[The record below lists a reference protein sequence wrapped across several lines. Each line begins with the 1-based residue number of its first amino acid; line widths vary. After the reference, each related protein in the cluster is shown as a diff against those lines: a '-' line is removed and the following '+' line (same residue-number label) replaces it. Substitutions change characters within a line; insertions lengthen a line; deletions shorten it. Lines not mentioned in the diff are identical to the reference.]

1 MTNPMT
7 SSTKTTLRS
16 LWRRGTI
23 GIKRL
28 WKQVRETRFMAL
40 RWRLTFLYTGLMAL
54 LLLLISVSVYAA
66 LQNNLFRAVRNDLA
80 SNFQQVSQ
88 LIGSSRNSLPTGSD
102 WNTFPADSYAEV
114 SQLPSFGELT
124 PEMLADVNLRISGKS
139 LNLSYTNTNVQAFVT
154 LPDIQAYTQLLRE
167 RRYVGETTLTVG
179 KERIPALVLAAYTPE
194 VPVPT
199 SSDAANFEK
208 VNLVQFVA
216 QDLTPILGTLQSVRT
231 ILAFVSLIGL
241 VAAAM
246 GAYWLAGRGLQPIR
260 AVRDAAET
268 VTGSNLSLRVPEQG
282 TQDEVDDLARTLNG
296 MLERLEDAF
305 ESQRRFTADASH
317 ELRTP
322 VTAINGH
329 ASYLMRRTN
338 PTPEQRESL
347 QAITTLGNRLSGL
360 IGDLLDLARGDA
372 GLGVELAEVSLLN
385 LAEDVHL
392 EVVAIAGK
400 SEILIEGQR
409 NLIVRADA
417 NRMRQVVRNLV
428 QNAIKAGSTEILVNV
443 TLEQLR
449 TTVPLDKGITSVVRL
464 SVIDNGPGIPQEHL
478 SKLFDRFYR
487 VDTARDRAAGGSG
500 LGLSIVRW
508 IVEAH
513 GGTVGISSQ
522 VGLGT
527 RFDVRL
533 PLVRI
538 APEILSSSIEDDV
551 A

>member
-1 MTNPMT
+1 MTNLT
-7 SSTKTTLRS
+7 SSPKATLQS
-16 LWRRGTI
+16 IWRRGTI
-23 GIKRL
+23 GAKRL

-40 RWRLTFLYTGLMAL
+40 RWRLTFLYTGLMAF
-54 LLLLISVSVYAA
+54 LLLLISISVYAA
-66 LQNNLFRAVRNDLA
+66 LQNNLMRAIRNDLS
-80 SNFQQVSQ
+80 SNLKQVDN
-88 LIGSSRNSLPTGSD
+88 LISSAPTGFPQERD
-102 WNTFPADSYAEV
+102 WYGFPNDSYAEIN
-114 SQLPSFGELT
+114 QFFETPSIDDLNNT
-124 PEMLADVNLRISGKS
+124 DRRYHSRS
-139 LNLSYTNTNVQAFVT
+139 LNLRYAQAFIT
-154 LPDIQAYTQLLRE
+154 LIDNEAYRQLLQE
-167 RRYVGETTLTVG
+167 QRYSGETMLQIG
-179 KERIPALVLAAYTPE
+179 AERVPALVLARYN
-194 VPVPT
+194 
-199 SSDAANFEK
+199 ANFP
-208 VNLVQFVA
+208 VQGSSNTITSVKLISFVA
-216 QDLTPILGTLQSVRT
+216 KDLTPVFGTLQSVRT
-231 ILAFVSLIGL
+231 ILIFVSLIGL
-241 VAAAM
+241 VAAAA
-246 GAYWLAGRGLQPIR
+246 GAYLLAGRGLQPIR

-296 MLERLEDAF
+296 MLERLEDSF

-372 GLGVELAEVSLLN
+372 GLGVDLAEVSLLN

-400 SEILIEGQR
+400 AEILIEGQR

-478 SKLFDRFYR
+478 GKLFDRFYR

-533 PLVRI
+533 PLLRI
-538 APEILSSSIEDDV
+538 APEIHSSSIEDDV

>member
-1 MTNPMT
+1 MTNLT
-7 SSTKTTLRS
+7 SSPKATLQS
-16 LWRRGTI
+16 LWRRSTI
-23 GIKRL
+23 GAKRL

-40 RWRLTFLYTGLMAL
+40 RWRLTFLYTGLMAV

-66 LQNNLFRAVRNDLA
+66 LQNNLSRAIQRDLA
-80 SNFQQVSQ
+80 SNLQQVGK
-88 LIGSSRNSLPTGSD
+88 LISSTSNAFPVDSD
-102 WNTFPADSYAEV
+102 WYAFPNDSYGEI
-114 SQLPSFGELT
+114 SQLPFGLAS
-124 PEMLADVNLRISGKS
+124 PEDLATTDRRYSSRS
-139 LNLSYTNTNVQAFVT
+139 LNLSYARAYIA
-154 LPDIQAYTQLLRE
+154 LPDLEAYTQLLRE
-167 RRYVGETTLTVG
+167 RRYFGETTLTIG
-179 KERIPALVLAAYTPE
+179 AEKIQALVLATYTPD
-194 VPVPT
+194 VKVPT
-199 SSDAANFEK
+199 SREAVFDS
-208 VNLVQFVA
+208 VNLVAFVA
-216 QDLTPILGTLQSVRT
+216 KDLRPVQGTLQSVRT

-241 VAAAM
+241 VAAAL

-260 AVRDAAET
+260 AVRDAAEA

-296 MLERLEDAF
+296 MLERLEDSF

-372 GLGVELAEVSLLN
+372 GLGVDLAEVSLLN

-400 SEILIEGQR
+400 AEILIEGQR

-449 TTVPLDKGITSVVRL
+449 TTVPLDKGITSLVRL

-478 SKLFDRFYR
+478 AKLFDRFYR

-538 APEILSSSIEDDV
+538 APEIHSSSIEDDV

>member
-1 MTNPMT
+1 MINLT
-7 SSTKTTLRS
+7 SRPKATLQS
-16 LWRRGTI
+16 LWRRSTI
-23 GIKRL
+23 GAKRL
-28 WKQVRETRFMAL
+28 WKQVRETHFMAL
-40 RWRLTFLYTGLMAL
+40 RWRLTSLYTGLMAV

-66 LQNNLFRAVRNDLA
+66 LQDNLLRAMRNDLS
-80 SNFQQVSQ
+80 SNLKQVNYMISKAPN
-88 LIGSSRNSLPTGSD
+88 LLPTGAD
-102 WNTFPADSYAEV
+102 WYNNFPNDSYGEV
-114 SQLPSFGELT
+114 SQFIQGQLT
-124 PEMLADVNLRISGKS
+124 PEDLADINLRYSGKS
-139 LNLSYTNTNVQAFVT
+139 ANLSYVNTTNQAFIT
-154 LPDIQAYTQLLRE
+154 LPNPEAYAQLLRE
-167 RRYVGETTLTVG
+167 KRYLGETTLNIGEDHVQ
-179 KERIPALVLAAYTPE
+179 ALVLASYTPDAK
-194 VPVPT
+194 VQT
-199 SSDAANFEK
+199 SSDTIDS
-208 VNLVQFVA
+208 VNLVAFVA
-216 QDLTPILGTLQSVRT
+216 KDLTSVYGTLQSVRT
-231 ILAFVSLIGL
+231 ILVFVSLIGL
-241 VAAAM
+241 VAAAL

-296 MLERLEDAF
+296 MLERLEDSF

-372 GLGVELAEVSLLN
+372 GLGVDLAEVSLLN

-449 TTVPLDKGITSVVRL
+449 TTVPLDKGITSLVRL

-478 SKLFDRFYR
+478 GKLFDRFYR

-538 APEILSSSIEDDV
+538 APEIHSSNIEDDV

>member
-1 MTNPMT
+1 MTNLT
-7 SSTKTTLRS
+7 SSPKANLQS
-16 LWRRGTI
+16 LWRRSTLRA
-23 GIKRL
+23 KRL
-28 WKQVRETRFMAL
+28 WLQVRETHFMAL
-40 RWRLTFLYTGLMAL
+40 RWRLTFLYTGLMAV
-54 LLLLISVSVYAA
+54 LLLLISISVYAA
-66 LQNNLFRAVRNDLA
+66 LQDNLLRAMRNDLA
-80 SNFQQVSQ
+80 SNLKQLGQ
-88 LIGSSRNSLPTGSD
+88 LIGSSKNSMPTGSD
-102 WNTFPADSYAEV
+102 WYGFPNDSYAEV
-114 SQLPSFGELT
+114 SQYPSFSQLT
-124 PEMLADVNLRISGKS
+124 AEDLIDTNQRISEKS
-139 LNLSYTNTNVQAFVT
+139 TNLSYTNTNAKSFIT
-154 LPDIQAYTQLLRE
+154 LPNLEAYSQLLRE
-167 RRYVGETTLTVG
+167 RRYLGETILSVGE
-179 KERIPALVLAAYTPE
+179 ERIQALVLAAYTPD
-194 VPVPT
+194 VPVALNDGAT
-199 SSDAANFEK
+199 FDK

-216 QDLTPILGTLQSVRT
+216 KDLTPIFGTLQSVRT
-231 ILAFVSLIGL
+231 ILVFVSLIGL
-241 VAAAM
+241 VTAAL

-296 MLERLEDAF
+296 MLERLEDSF

-347 QAITTLGNRLSGL
+347 QAITNLGTRLSGL

-372 GLGVELAEVSLLN
+372 GLGVDLAEVSLLN

-449 TTVPLDKGITSVVRL
+449 STVPLEKGIASVVRL

-478 SKLFDRFYR
+478 GKLFDRFYR

-538 APEILSSSIEDDV
+538 APEIHSSSIEDDV

>member
-1 MTNPMT
+1 MTNLT
-7 SSTKTTLRS
+7 SSPKATLQS
-16 LWRRGTI
+16 LWRRSTI
-23 GIKRL
+23 AAKRL

-40 RWRLTFLYTGLMAL
+40 RWRLTFLYTGLMAV

-66 LQNNLFRAVRNDLA
+66 LQNNLSRAIQRDLA
-80 SNFQQVSQ
+80 SNLQQVGK
-88 LIGSSRNSLPTGSD
+88 LISSTPNAFPVDSD
-102 WNTFPADSYAEV
+102 WYAFPNDSYGEI
-114 SQLPSFGELT
+114 SQLPFGSAS
-124 PEMLADVNLRISGKS
+124 PEDLAATDRRYSSRS
-139 LNLSYTNTNVQAFVT
+139 LNLSYSRAYIA
-154 LPDIQAYTQLLRE
+154 LPNLEAYTQLLRD
-167 RRYVGETTLTVG
+167 RRYFGETTLNIG
-179 KERIPALVLAAYTPE
+179 EEKIQALVLATYTPD
-194 VPVPT
+194 VKVPT
-199 SSDAANFEK
+199 SSEAVFDS
-208 VNLVQFVA
+208 VNLVAFVA
-216 QDLTPILGTLQSVRT
+216 KDLRPVQGTLQSVRT

-241 VAAAM
+241 VAAAA

-268 VTGSNLSLRVPEQG
+268 ITGSNLSLRVPEQG

-296 MLERLEDAF
+296 MLERLEDSF

-372 GLGVELAEVSLLN
+372 GLGVDLAEVSLLN

-400 SEILIEGQR
+400 AEILIEGQR

-449 TTVPLDKGITSVVRL
+449 TTVPLDKGITSLVRL

-478 SKLFDRFYR
+478 GKLFDRFYR

-538 APEILSSSIEDDV
+538 APEIHSSSIEDDV

>member
-1 MTNPMT
+1 MTNLT
-7 SSTKTTLRS
+7 SIPKATLQS
-16 LWRRGTI
+16 LWRRSTI
-23 GIKRL
+23 GAKRL
-28 WKQVRETRFMAL
+28 WKQVRETQFMAL
-40 RWRLTFLYTGLMAL
+40 RWRLTFLYTGLMAV

-66 LQNNLFRAVRNDLA
+66 LQDNLLRAMQRDLSSNLKQVGQFIESNA
-80 SNFQQVSQ
+80 SA
-88 LIGSSRNSLPTGSD
+88 LPKDSD
-102 WNTFPADSYAEV
+102 WFGFPNDSYGEV
-114 SQLPSFGELT
+114 SQLLSFSDPR
-124 PEMLADVNLRISGKS
+124 PEDLADINSRYSSTNG
-139 LNLSYTNTNVQAFVT
+139 NLSYARPKAFIT
-154 LPDIQAYTQLLRE
+154 LPNLEAYTQLLRE
-167 RRYVGETTLTVG
+167 RRYSGETTL
-179 KERIPALVLAAYTPE
+179 KINDEQIQALVLATYTPDIK
-194 VPVPT
+194 VPT
-199 SSDAANFEK
+199 SSEAGFDS
-208 VNLVQFVA
+208 VSLVAFVA
-216 QDLTPILGTLQSVRT
+216 KDLTSVHGTLQSVRT

-241 VAAAM
+241 VAAAA
-246 GAYWLAGRGLQPIR
+246 GSYWLAGRGLQPIR

-296 MLERLEDAF
+296 MLERLEDSF

-372 GLGVELAEVSLLN
+372 GLGVDLAEVSLLN

-400 SEILIEGQR
+400 SEIMIEGQR

-449 TTVPLDKGITSVVRL
+449 TTVPLDKGITSLVRL

-478 SKLFDRFYR
+478 GKLFDRFYR

-538 APEILSSSIEDDV
+538 APEIHSSSIEDDV

>member
-1 MTNPMT
+1 MTNLT
-7 SSTKTTLRS
+7 SSPKATLQS
-16 LWRRGTI
+16 LWRRSTI
-23 GIKRL
+23 GAKRL
-28 WKQVRETRFMAL
+28 WKQVRETQFMAL

-66 LQNNLFRAVRNDLA
+66 LQNNLLRAMRNDLS
-80 SNFQQVSQ
+80 SNLEQVDN
-88 LIGSSRNSLPTGSD
+88 LIANTKTSFPEERD
-102 WNTFPADSYAEV
+102 WYGFPNDSYGEI
-114 SQLPSFGELT
+114 SQYIDAPSVQDLSNTDRRLPS
-124 PEMLADVNLRISGKS
+124 RS
-139 LNLSYTNTNVQAFVT
+139 LSLKYAQAFIT
-154 LPDIQAYTQLLRE
+154 LPNDEAYARLLQD
-167 RRYVGETTLTVG
+167 RRYSGESVLQIG
-179 KERIPALVLAAYTPE
+179 DERIPALVLATYIPDFK
-194 VPVPT
+194 VQT
-199 SSDAANFEK
+199 SSDTISS
-208 VNLVQFVA
+208 VNQVKFVA
-216 QDLTPILGTLQSVRT
+216 KDLRSVQGTLQSVRT

-241 VAAAM
+241 VAAAL

-260 AVRDAAET
+260 AVRDAAEA

-296 MLERLEDAF
+296 MLERLEDSF

-372 GLGVELAEVSLLN
+372 GLGVDLAEVSLLN

-400 SEILIEGQR
+400 AEILIEGQR

-449 TTVPLDKGITSVVRL
+449 TTVPLDKGITSLVRL

-538 APEILSSSIEDDV
+538 APEIHSSSIEDDV

>member
-1 MTNPMT
+1 MTNTT
-7 SSTKTTLRS
+7 SSPKATLQS
-16 LWRRGTI
+16 LWRRSTI
-23 GIKRL
+23 GAKRL
-28 WKQVRETRFMAL
+28 WKQVRETQFMAL
-40 RWRLTFLYTGLMAL
+40 RWRLTFLYTGLMAV

-66 LQNNLFRAVRNDLA
+66 LQNNLLRAIRSDLS
-80 SNFQQVSQ
+80 SNLEQVDN
-88 LIGSSRNSLPTGSD
+88 LIANTKTAFPEERDWYGFPT
-102 WNTFPADSYAEV
+102 DSYGEI
-114 SQLPSFGELT
+114 SQYIDTPSVQDLSST
-124 PEMLADVNLRISGKS
+124 DRRYPSRS
-139 LNLSYTNTNVQAFVT
+139 LSLKYAQAFIT
-154 LPDIQAYTQLLRE
+154 LPNDDAYARLLQE
-167 RRYVGETTLTVG
+167 RRYSGETTLQIG
-179 KERIPALVLAAYTPE
+179 EERIPALVLATYIPDFK
-194 VPVPT
+194 VQT
-199 SSDAANFEK
+199 SSDTISSINQVK
-208 VNLVQFVA
+208 FVA
-216 QDLTPILGTLQSVRT
+216 KDLTSVYGTLQSVRT
-231 ILAFVSLIGL
+231 ILVFVSLIGL
-241 VAAAM
+241 VAAAL

-296 MLERLEDAF
+296 MLERLEDSF

-372 GLGVELAEVSLLN
+372 GLGVDLAEVSLLN

-400 SEILIEGQR
+400 AEILIEGQR

-449 TTVPLDKGITSVVRL
+449 TTVPLDKGITSLVRL

-478 SKLFDRFYR
+478 GKLFDRFYR

-538 APEILSSSIEDDV
+538 APEIHSSSIEDDV

>member
-1 MTNPMT
+1 MIKPITSNP
-7 SSTKTTLRS
+7 KAILQS
-16 LWRRGTI
+16 LWRRSTLGVN
-23 GIKRL
+23 RL
-28 WKQVRETRFMAL
+28 WRRVRETQFMTL

-66 LQNNLFRAVRNDLA
+66 LQDNLMRAMRNDLS
-80 SNFQQVSQ
+80 SNLKQ
-88 LIGSSRNSLPTGSD
+88 LNYMIAKAPNLLPTGSD
-102 WNTFPADSYAEV
+102 WYNNFPNDSYGEV
-114 SQLPSFGELT
+114 SQFIQGQLT
-124 PEMLADVNLRISGKS
+124 PEDLADINSRYSGKS
-139 LNLSYTNTNVQAFVT
+139 ANLSYVNTTNPASIT
-154 LPDIQAYTQLLRE
+154 LPNLEAYAQLLRDK
-167 RRYVGETTLTVG
+167 RFLGETTL
-179 KERIPALVLAAYTPE
+179 RIGEDRVQALVLANFTPNAK
-194 VPVPT
+194 VQT
-199 SSDAANFEK
+199 SSDIIDS
-208 VNLVQFVA
+208 VNLVAFVA
-216 QDLTPILGTLQSVRT
+216 KDLTPLHDTLQSVRA
-231 ILAFVSLIGL
+231 ILVFVSLIGL
-241 VAAAM
+241 VTAALS
-246 GAYWLAGRGLQPIR
+246 AYWLAGRGLQPIR

-296 MLERLEDAF
+296 MLERLEDSF

-347 QAITTLGNRLSGL
+347 QAITTLGTRLSGL

-372 GLGVELAEVSLLN
+372 GLGIDPVEISLLN

-409 NLIVRADA
+409 NLIVRADP

-449 TTVPLDKGITSVVRL
+449 HTVPLDKGVASLVRL
-464 SVIDNGPGIPQEHL
+464 SIIDNGPGISPEHL

-513 GGTVGISSQ
+513 GGSVGVSSQ

-538 APEILSSSIEDDV
+538 ATDMPIADYADDL

>member
-1 MTNPMT
+1 MINLT
-7 SSTKTTLRS
+7 SSPKATLQS
-16 LWRRGTI
+16 LWRRSTI
-23 GIKRL
+23 GAKRL
-28 WKQVRETRFMAL
+28 WKQVRETHFMAL
-40 RWRLTFLYTGLMAL
+40 RWRLTSLYTGLMAV

-66 LQNNLFRAVRNDLA
+66 LQDNLLRAMRNDLS
-80 SNFQQVSQ
+80 SNLKQVNYMISKAPN
-88 LIGSSRNSLPTGSD
+88 LLPTGAD
-102 WNTFPADSYAEV
+102 WYNNFPNDSYGEV
-114 SQLPSFGELT
+114 SQFIQGQLT
-124 PEMLADVNLRISGKS
+124 PEDLADINLRYSGKS
-139 LNLSYTNTNVQAFVT
+139 ANLSYVNTTNQAFIT
-154 LPDIQAYTQLLRE
+154 LPNPEAYAQLLRE
-167 RRYVGETTLTVG
+167 KRYLGETTLNIGEDHVQ
-179 KERIPALVLAAYTPE
+179 ALVLASYTPDAK
-194 VPVPT
+194 VQT
-199 SSDAANFEK
+199 SSDTIDS
-208 VNLVQFVA
+208 VNLVAFVA
-216 QDLTPILGTLQSVRT
+216 KDLTSVYGTLQSVRT
-231 ILAFVSLIGL
+231 ILVFVSLIGL
-241 VAAAM
+241 VAAAL

-296 MLERLEDAF
+296 MLERLEDSF

-372 GLGVELAEVSLLN
+372 GLGVDLAEVSLLN

-449 TTVPLDKGITSVVRL
+449 TTVPLDKGITSLVRL

-478 SKLFDRFYR
+478 GKLFDRFYR

-538 APEILSSSIEDDV
+538 APEIHSSNIEDDV

>member
-1 MTNPMT
+1 MTNLT
-7 SSTKTTLRS
+7 SSPKATLQS
-16 LWRRGTI
+16 LWRRSTI
-23 GIKRL
+23 GAKRL

-40 RWRLTFLYTGLMAL
+40 RWRLTFLYTGLMAV

-66 LQNNLFRAVRNDLA
+66 LQNNLIRAIQSDLK
-80 SNFQQVSQ
+80 SNLQQVGQ
-88 LIGSSRNSLPTGSD
+88 LILSSKNSMPTGAD
-102 WNTFPADSYAEV
+102 WYGFPNDSYAEV
-114 SQLPSFGELT
+114 SQYPSFSQLT
-124 PEMLADVNLRISGKS
+124 PEALADINQRISGKS
-139 LNLSYTNTNVQAFVT
+139 PTLSYTNTSAQAFIT
-154 LPDIQAYTQLLRE
+154 LPNIQAYQQLLNE
-167 RRYVGETTLTVG
+167 RRYLGETTLSVG
-179 KERIPALVLAAYTPE
+179 EERIQVLVLASYTPDVK
-194 VPVPT
+194 VPA
-199 SSDAANFEK
+199 SSNEAAFDS

-216 QDLTPILGTLQSVRT
+216 KDLNSVYGTLQSVRT
-231 ILAFVSLIGL
+231 ILVFVSLIGL
-241 VAAAM
+241 VAAAL

-296 MLERLEDAF
+296 MLERLEDSF

-372 GLGVELAEVSLLN
+372 GLGVDLAEVSLLN

-449 TTVPLDKGITSVVRL
+449 TTVPLDKGITSLVRL

-478 SKLFDRFYR
+478 GKLFDRFYR

-538 APEILSSSIEDDV
+538 APEIHSSSIEDDV

>member
-1 MTNPMT
+1 MTNLT
-7 SSTKTTLRS
+7 SSPKAPLQS
-16 LWRRGTI
+16 IWRRGSI
-23 GIKRL
+23 GAKRL
-28 WKQVRETRFMAL
+28 WRQVRETRFMAL
-40 RWRLTFLYTGLMAL
+40 RWRLTFLYTGLMAV

-66 LQNNLFRAVRNDLA
+66 LQNNLFRAMRNDLA

-88 LIGSSRNSLPTGSD
+88 LIGSSRNSLPSGPD
-102 WNTFPADSYAEV
+102 WNGFPADSYAEV
-114 SQLPSFGELT
+114 SQYPSFSELT
-124 PEMLADVNLRISGKS
+124 PEALADVNQRFSGKS
-139 LNLSYTNTNVQAFVT
+139 LNLSYTNTNVQAFIT
-154 LPDIQAYTQLLRE
+154 LPDIQAYTQLLKE
-167 RRYVGETTLTVG
+167 RRYLGETTLIVG
-179 KERIPALVLAAYTPE
+179 KERIPALVLAAYTPD

-199 SSDAANFEK
+199 SSDTATFDK

-216 QDLTPILGTLQSVRT
+216 QDLTPIFGTLQSVRT
-231 ILAFVSLIGL
+231 ILVFVSLVGL
-241 VAAAM
+241 IAAAA
-246 GAYWLAGRGLQPIR
+246 GSYWLAGRGLQPIR

-296 MLERLEDAF
+296 MLERLEDSF

-372 GLGVELAEVSLLN
+372 GLGVDLAEVSLLN

-400 SEILIEGQR
+400 AEILIEGQR

-428 QNAIKAGSTEILVNV
+428 QNAIKAGSSEILVNV

-449 TTVPLDKGITSVVRL
+449 TTVPLDKGITSLVRL

-478 SKLFDRFYR
+478 GKLFDRFYR

-538 APEILSSSIEDDV
+538 APEIHSSSIEDDV

>member
-1 MTNPMT
+1 MINLT
-7 SSTKTTLRS
+7 SSPKATLQS
-16 LWRRGTI
+16 LWRRSTI
-23 GIKRL
+23 GAKRL
-28 WKQVRETRFMAL
+28 WKQVRETQFMAL
-40 RWRLTFLYTGLMAL
+40 RWRLTFLYTGLMAV

-66 LQNNLFRAVRNDLA
+66 LQNNLLRAIRSDLS
-80 SNFQQVSQ
+80 SNLEQVDN
-88 LIGSSRNSLPTGSD
+88 LIANTKTAFPEERDWYGFPT
-102 WNTFPADSYAEV
+102 DSYGEI
-114 SQLPSFGELT
+114 SQYIDTPSVQDLSST
-124 PEMLADVNLRISGKS
+124 DRRYPSRS
-139 LNLSYTNTNVQAFVT
+139 LSLKYAQAFIT
-154 LPDIQAYTQLLRE
+154 LPNEDAYARLLQE
-167 RRYVGETTLTVG
+167 RRYSGETTLQIG
-179 KERIPALVLAAYTPE
+179 EERIPALVLATYIPDFK
-194 VPVPT
+194 VQT
-199 SSDAANFEK
+199 SSDTISSINQVK
-208 VNLVQFVA
+208 FVA
-216 QDLTPILGTLQSVRT
+216 KDLTSVYGTLQSVRT
-231 ILAFVSLIGL
+231 ILVFVSLIGL
-241 VAAAM
+241 VAAAL

-296 MLERLEDAF
+296 MLERLEDSF

-372 GLGVELAEVSLLN
+372 GLGVDLAEVSLLN

-449 TTVPLDKGITSVVRL
+449 TTVPLDKGITSLVRL

-478 SKLFDRFYR
+478 GKLFDRFYR

-538 APEILSSSIEDDV
+538 APEIHSSNIEDDV

>member
-1 MTNPMT
+1 MTNTT
-7 SSTKTTLRS
+7 SSPKATLQS
-16 LWRRGTI
+16 LWRRSTI
-23 GIKRL
+23 GAKRL
-28 WKQVRETRFMAL
+28 WKQVRETQFMAL

-66 LQNNLFRAVRNDLA
+66 LQDNLLRAMQRDLV
-80 SNFQQVSQ
+80 SNLKQVSQ
-88 LIGSSRNSLPTGSD
+88 FIESNTNKLPKDSD
-102 WNTFPADSYAEV
+102 WYGFPNDSYGEV
-114 SQLPSFGELT
+114 SHLLSFSESR
-124 PEMLADVNLRISGKS
+124 PEDLAD
-139 LNLSYTNTNVQAFVT
+139 TNTRIPSVSSNLLYARPRAFIT
-154 LPDIQAYTQLLRE
+154 LPNLEVYAQLLRE
-167 RRYVGETTLTVG
+167 QRYFGETTLNIG
-179 KERIPALVLAAYTPE
+179 EERIPALVLAMYRPK
-194 VPVPT
+194 VPT
-199 SSDAANFEK
+199 NNGAAFDS
-208 VNLVQFVA
+208 VNLVAFVA
-216 QDLTPILGTLQSVRT
+216 KDLTSVHGTLQSVRT
-231 ILAFVSLIGL
+231 ILVFVSLIGL
-241 VAAAM
+241 AAAAA
-246 GAYWLAGRGLQPIR
+246 GSYWLAGRGLQPIR
-260 AVRDAAET
+260 AVRDAAEA

-296 MLERLEDAF
+296 MLERLEDSF

-372 GLGVELAEVSLLN
+372 GLGVDLAEVSLLN

-400 SEILIEGQR
+400 SEIMIEGQR

-449 TTVPLDKGITSVVRL
+449 TTVPLDKGITSIVRL

-538 APEILSSSIEDDV
+538 APEIHSSSIEDDV